1 MEKEL
6 EESLLILAN
15 ALKSDPRVVKLD
27 QLEKRLMVDPAVL
40 ELSKHKDAA
49 EQAYSLVLSYAN
61 EKSPEALAAQKQLYL
76 AKKALDENP
85 LVREYNAAY
94 IVVRDLYM
102 ALDDILYA
110 PFRKKSLAEG
120 AGFGFGIRRGD

>member
-76 AKKALDENP
+76 AKKVLDENP

-120 AGFGFGIRRGD
+120 AE